1 VDTTQARLVG
11 EITENNMADIGT
23 LSADQLA
30 QQQQISRQQKMAEM
44 LLQSGMQQPQSQMVS
59 GHYVAPSWTQGL
71 ANLASVYMGQKGLE
85 KAEQAQ
91 LDLARK
97 LRENETSAMA
107 DFMQQKQGRPAV
119 EGGIYG
125 PDGKPTTQTTADMF
139 GADMELNPQYREVAP
154 VAGVAPNPQA
164 AYANLYANPKASA
177 AQRQF
182 AFAKM
187 NADPE
192 SFTLTEGASR
202 FERQPDGTIKQVA
215 AGAKKPIQIDTG
227 THIEFR
233 DSADLSK
240 VLSRIPK
247 SLSPKDAAELADKGI
262 IGVGGGMP
270 MGGMSMGGGMPMGG
284 GQAKQVVGDARFM
297 PSTLPTYEYD
307 PTLSPQQNREAQGK
321 FSEDL
326 RKNVK
331 NAKESFDTLKSAS
344 QILSS
349 GLPSSGR
356 LESMATGVKE
366 FFGSES
372 EQAKQDSKLTI
383 LDQKLTGQVPRF
395 EGPQSNVDVAM
406 YQAAA
411 GDLGNSN
418 KTIGSR
424 LAAAQ
429 TLIDLNKKYY
439 PNGNWESIDLSGPV
453 TTKQTLL
460 KGEQRFDP
468 VTFRQGLNPEDQAA
482 FDWIRKNPNDPRSSQ
497 IKKNLGIK

>member
-1 VDTTQARLVG
+1 MVL

-125 PDGKPTTQTTADMF
+125 PDGKLTTQTTADMF

-164 AYANLYANPKASA
+164 AYANLYANPKAST

-182 AFAKM
+182 AFTKM
-187 NADPE
+187 NEGPMKIGADDVLIDP
-192 SFTLTEGASR
+192 TTMKPVYQGA
-202 FERQPDGTIKQVA
+202 G
-215 AGAKKPIQIDTG
+215 KPIQVDVG
-227 THIEFR
+227 NAIEFR
-233 DSADLSK
+233 DARDPTRVLQRISK
-240 VLSRIPK
+240 A
-247 SLSPKDAAELADKGI
+247 LSPKDAAELADKGI
-262 IGVGGGMP
+262 VGVGGGMP
-270 MGGMSMGGGMPMGG
+270 MGGMSMGGGMPMGGGQGG

-383 LDQKLTGQVPRF
+383 LAQKLTSQVPRF
-395 EGPQSNVDVAM
+395 EGPQSNVDVAS

-460 KGEQRFDP
+460 KGQQRFDP

-482 FDWIRKNPNDPRSSQ
+482 FDWVRKNPNDPRSSE